1 MLPDC
6 ASYLDGTIYNL
17 EQKVTNFEEDEEFLN
32 MMTANGQNE
41 MLLGN
46 TGDPLGN
53 NSISAVSNNLSQG
66 GWDRAIPSLS
76 PEEQLKKFNISSK
89 LFKLRYLCKYHL

>member
-32 MMTANGQNE
+32 MVTTSGIHDAFG
-41 MLLGN
+41 
-46 TGDPLGN
+46 
-53 NSISAVSNNLSQG
+53 
-66 GWDRAIPSLS
+66 
-76 PEEQLKKFNISSK
+76 
-89 LFKLRYLCKYHL
+89 

>member
-32 MMTANGQNE
+32 MVTANGHNE
-41 MLLGN
+41 LLVGN
-46 TGDPLGN
+46 TVDPLGN
-53 NSISAVSNNLSQG
+53 NSISAVSNNLS
-66 GWDRAIPSLS
+66 
-76 PEEQLKKFNISSK
+76 
-89 LFKLRYLCKYHL
+89 